1 MRRKRTWIAILLSV
15 LLVLP
20 LLQGCRQ
27 KTPEEWLAE
36 AQANVEIARSNLS
49 SADTLCHFAEGRY
62 NIGTITGFINI
73 FLIDHAVV
81 MLNQVSALEQHIHFT

>member
-1 MRRKRTWIAILLSV
+1 MRKKRTWIAILLSV

-36 AQANVEIARSNLS
+36 AQANMANLES
-49 SADTLCHFAEGRY
+49 VHTDLSVQLDMGAMGKSMLS
-62 NIGTITGFINI
+62 
-73 FLIDHAVV
+73 LI
-81 MLNQVSALEQHIHFT
+81 HI